1 MTKDEHNAQ
10 LQEMLDELKRIR
22 ERLDEVSDSA
32 QKVTEAI
39 RGVLSPE
46 STDQAGFDDAYRV
59 FHDDL

>member
-39 RGVLSPE
+39 RGVLSNQT
-46 STDQAGFDDAYRV
+46 SDQEGFDDAYRV